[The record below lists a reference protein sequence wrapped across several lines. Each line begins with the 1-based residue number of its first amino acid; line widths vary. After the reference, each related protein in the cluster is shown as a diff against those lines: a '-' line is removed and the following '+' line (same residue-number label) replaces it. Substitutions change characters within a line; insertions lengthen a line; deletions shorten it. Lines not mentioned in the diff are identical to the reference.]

1 MSAGTSRST
10 LGARLKQQ
18 RKTLG
23 VSATATA
30 EAAGISR
37 VTLHRLERDEDS
49 VALRALI
56 ATARVLGLQL
66 SLASPTDATPAAQ
79 AQLPLDIR
87 LQDYPQL
94 RQLAWQVSDARHSLA
109 PHEAL
114 ALYTREW
121 RHVDVDALTDGER
134 MLLRALAK
142 TFGQPVLDPRV

>member
-1 MSAGTSRST
+1 MPKST
-10 LGARLKQQ
+10 LGTRLRQQ
-18 RKTLG
+18 RKMLG

-49 VALRALI
+49 VALRALL
-56 ATARVLGLQL
+56 ATARVLGLHL
-66 SLASPTDATPAAQ
+66 SLESPTDAAPAAQ
-79 AQLPLDIR
+79 AQLPVAIP

-121 RHVDVDALTDGER
+121 RYVDVDALPDGEL

-142 TFGQPVLDPRV
+142 AFGQPVLDPRV